1 MAPLIPR
8 KTTVVRG
15 YLDDRVPFPATGE
28 TTVGKRFF
36 LFFFFF
42 YYDEARIEREIKR
55 GEDSIY
61 RFLIGEVR
69 VLLLRWREERKGI
82 CFFLLLLIEIIII
95 FDEE

>member
-1 MAPLIPR
+1 MES
-8 KTTVVRG
+8 G
-15 YLDDRVPFPATGE
+15 F
-28 TTVGKRFF
+28 FF
-36 LFFFFF
+36 LFFF